1 MADNWTSRLSEYI
14 DDELDA
20 GERAAAETHLA
31 GCVECREALEEL
43 RQVVA
48 RAGDVTDAP
57 PDADLWPAIATRI
70 GAAHAARPP
79 VWQRRVSFTIP
90 QAVAAGLVLVLGSAI
105 GVWTL
110 VSGTAGGPGAAPDAP
125 AASVVR
131 ASLADETYDHAVGDL
146 EQVLAEG
153 RDRLDPRTYAV
164 IERNL
169 LAIDRAIAASRR
181 ALETDPGNVYL
192 NNHLATARQRKLSL
206 LRRAT
211 ALAHTEG

>member
-1 MADNWTSRLSEYI
+1 VTDDFTSRLSDYL

-20 GERAAAETHLA
+20 GERTAVEAHLERCA
-31 GCVECREALEEL
+31 ECRETLDGL
-43 RQVVA
+43 RRVVA
-48 RAGDVTDAP
+48 RARRVTDAP

-70 GAAHAARPP
+70 GGARAERPP
-79 VWQRRVSFTIP
+79 VWRRRVSLTVP
-90 QAVAAGLVLVLGSAI
+90 QAVAAGLVLVLGSAV

-110 VSGTAGGPGAAPDAP
+110 VSRTGGGPGAAPDA
-125 AASVVR
+125 ATADVVR
-131 ASLADETYDHAVGDL
+131 TSLADQTYDHAVSDL

-169 LAIDRAIAASRR
+169 RAIDRAIAESRR
-181 ALETDPGNVYL
+181 ALEADPGNVYL